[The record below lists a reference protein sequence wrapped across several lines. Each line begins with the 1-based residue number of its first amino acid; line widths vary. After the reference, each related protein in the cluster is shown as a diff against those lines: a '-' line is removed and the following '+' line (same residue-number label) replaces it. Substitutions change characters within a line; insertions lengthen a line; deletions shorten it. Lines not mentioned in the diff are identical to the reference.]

1 MRKFV
6 AAGIGLIALAA
17 VSAPAA
23 AQTANPTADPAAAK
37 ARLDAMLDKEMP
49 GLIATYQDLHAHP
62 ELAMQEVRTAGIL
75 AARLKKLGYTVTE
88 KVGGTGVVA
97 VLRNG
102 EGPTVLVRADM
113 DALPLTEKTG
123 LPYASKN
130 PGAMHA
136 CGHDVHVTWLIAA
149 AQGLVTLKDQWKGTV
164 VLMGQPAEEALGG
177 AKAMLDDG
185 LLTRFPRPDYGL
197 AAHVSNL
204 PTGAVFIKEGAS
216 SSASDSY
223 AITFHGRGAHGS
235 MPSESID
242 PIVMGARFVT
252 DVQTVISRE
261 REAGTFGVLTV
272 GAFQSG
278 TVPNIIPDEALV
290 KVNLRSNDEGTRTL
304 LKDGMARTAKAVA
317 AMARAGEPTIAYMGG
332 TGAVINEA
340 GLARS
345 TNALLK
351 PLLGPGVFYIP
362 ASVPPM
368 SGSEDWSEVVN
379 AGVPSLYLGIGGYD
393 PKVIEGLKA
402 AGKPVP
408 VNHSPLF
415 APEPEGAIRT
425 GAQAIVLSI
434 IGGVRPTAK
443 P

>member
-1 MRKFV
+1 MRKV
-6 AAGIGLIALAA
+6 LNAGLGLLALAA
-17 VSAPAA
+17 SASPLL
-23 AQTANPTADPAAAK
+23 AQSVDPAAAK

-49 GLIATYQDLHAHP
+49 GLIATYRDLHANP
-62 ELAMQEVRTAGIL
+62 ELAMQEVRTAAVL
-75 AARLKKLGYTVTE
+75 AGRLKKLGYTVTE

-113 DALPLTEKTG
+113 DALPMAEKTG
-123 LPYASKN
+123 LPFASKVPN
-130 PGAMHA
+130 AMHA
-136 CGHDVHVTWLIAA
+136 CGHDVHVTWLIAV

-185 LLTRFPRPDYGL
+185 LLTRFPRPDFGL

-204 PTGAVFIKEGAS
+204 PTGSVFIKEGAS

-242 PIVMGARFVT
+242 PVVIGARFVT

-261 REAGTFGVLTV
+261 REAGTFGVLTI
-272 GAFQSG
+272 GAFQAG

-290 KVNLRSNDEGTRTL
+290 KVNLRSNDEATRNL
-304 LKDGMARTAKAVA
+304 LKDGMMRTAKAA
-317 AMARAGEPTIAYMGG
+317 AIMSRAGEPTIAYMGG

-345 TNALLK
+345 ASAVLK
-351 PLLGPGVFYIP
+351 PLLGAGVVHIP

-368 SGSEDWSEVVN
+368 SGSEDWSEIVN
-379 AGVPSLYLGIGGYD
+379 AGIPSLYLGIGGYE
-393 PKVIEGLKA
+393 PGTIATLKA

-415 APEPEGAIRT
+415 APHAESAIRT
-425 GAQAIVLSI
+425 ATQAIVLSI
-434 IGGVRPTAK
+434 VGGVRPTPK

>member
-37 ARLDAMLDKEMP
+37 VRLDAMLDKEMP

-102 EGPTVLVRADM
+102 DGPTVLIRADM
-113 DALPLTEKTG
+113 DALPLAEKTG
-123 LPYASKN
+123 LAYASKN

-136 CGHDVHVTWLIAA
+136 CGHDVHVTWMIAV

-164 VLMGQPAEEALGG
+164 VLMGQPAEEVLGG

-204 PTGAVFIKEGAS
+204 PTGALFIKEGAS

-242 PIVMGARFVT
+242 PVVMGARFVT

-278 TVPNIIPDEALV
+278 TVPNIIPDEAVL
-290 KVNLRSNDEGTRTL
+290 KVNLRSNDEATRTL

-317 AMARAGEPTIAYMGG
+317 AMARAGEPSIDYMAG
-332 TGAVINEA
+332 TGAVINES

-345 TNALLK
+345 AQAVLR
-351 PLLGPGVFYIP
+351 PLLGPGVMYIP

-379 AGVPSLYLGIGGYD
+379 AGVPSLYIGIGGYD
-393 PKVIEGLKA
+393 PKVIAGLKA

-425 GAQAIVLSI
+425 ATQAIVLAI
-434 IGGVRPTAK
+434 VGGVRPAAK
-443 P
+443 

>member
-1 MRKFV
+1 MRKV
-6 AAGIGLIALAA
+6 LNAGLGLLALAA
-17 VSAPAA
+17 SASPLL
-23 AQTANPTADPAAAK
+23 AQSVDPAAAK

-49 GLIATYQDLHAHP
+49 GLTATYRDLHANP
-62 ELAMQEVRTAGIL
+62 ELAMQEVRTAAVL
-75 AARLKKLGYTVTE
+75 AGRLKKLGYTVTE

-113 DALPLTEKTG
+113 DALPMAEKTG
-123 LPYASKN
+123 LPFASKVPN
-130 PGAMHA
+130 AMHA
-136 CGHDVHVTWLIAA
+136 CGHDVHVTWLIAV

-185 LLTRFPRPDYGL
+185 LLTRFPRPDFGL

-204 PTGAVFIKEGAS
+204 PTGSVFIKEGAS

-242 PIVMGARFVT
+242 PVVIGARFVT

-272 GAFQSG
+272 GAFQAG

-290 KVNLRSNDEGTRTL
+290 KVNLRSNDEATRNL
-304 LKDGMARTAKAVA
+304 LKDGMMRTAKAA
-317 AMARAGEPTIAYMGG
+317 AIMSRAGEPTIAYMGG

-345 TNALLK
+345 ASAVLK
-351 PLLGPGVFYIP
+351 PLLGAGVVHIP

-368 SGSEDWSEVVN
+368 SGSEDWSEIVN
-379 AGVPSLYLGIGGYD
+379 AGIPSLYLGIGGYE
-393 PKVIEGLKA
+393 PGTIASLKA

-415 APEPEGAIRT
+415 APHAESAIRT
-425 GAQAIVLSI
+425 ATQAIVLSI
-434 IGGVRPTAK
+434 VGGVRPTPK

>member
-1 MRKFV
+1 MADMRRFFT
-6 AAGIGLIALAA
+6 AGLGLIALAA
-17 VSAPAA
+17 ITPPLN
-23 AQTANPTADPAAAK
+23 AQGTDPAAAR

-49 GLIATYQDLHAHP
+49 GLSATYQDLHAHP
-62 ELAMQEVRTAGIL
+62 ELGMQEHRTAGIL

-113 DALPLTEKTG
+113 DALPMAEKTG
-123 LPYASKN
+123 LAYASRN
-130 PGAMHA
+130 PNAMHA
-136 CGHDVHVTWLIAA
+136 CGHDVHVTWLIAV
-149 AQGLVTLKDQWKGTV
+149 AQGLVTVKDQWKGTV
-164 VLMGQPAEEALGG
+164 VLIGQPAEEVLGG
-177 AKAMLDDG
+177 ARAMLDDG

-204 PTGAVFIKEGAS
+204 PTGMVFIKDGAS
-216 SSASDSY
+216 SAASDSY
-223 AITFHGRGAHGS
+223 EITFHGRGAHGS

-242 PIVMGARFVT
+242 PVVMGARFVT

-278 TVPNIIPDEALV
+278 TVANIIPDEALV
-290 KVNLRSNDEGTRTL
+290 KVNLRSHEEGTRTL
-304 LKDGMARTAKAVA
+304 LKDGMTRTAKAVA
-317 AMARAGEPTIAYMGG
+317 AMSRAGEPTIAYLGG
-332 TGAVINEA
+332 TGAVINDT

-345 TNALLK
+345 ASALLK
-351 PLLGPGVFYIP
+351 PLLGDGVVYVP
-362 ASVPPM
+362 AAVAPM
-368 SGSEDWSEVVN
+368 SGSEDYSEFVN
-379 AGVPSLYLGIGGYD
+379 AGVPSLFLGIGGYD
-393 PKVIEGLKA
+393 PKVIASLKA

-415 APEPEGAIRT
+415 APDAEGAIRT
-425 GAQAIVLSI
+425 ATRAIVLSI
-434 IGGVRPTAK
+434 VGGVRPAAK

>member
-1 MRKFV
+1 MRKV
-6 AAGIGLIALAA
+6 LNAGLGLLALAA
-17 VSAPAA
+17 SASPLL
-23 AQTANPTADPAAAK
+23 AQSVDPAAAK

-49 GLIATYQDLHAHP
+49 GLIATYRDLHANP
-62 ELAMQEVRTAGIL
+62 ELAMQEVRTAAVL
-75 AARLKKLGYTVTE
+75 AGRLKKLGYTVTE

-113 DALPLTEKTG
+113 DALPMAEKTG
-123 LPYASKN
+123 LPFASKVPN
-130 PGAMHA
+130 AMHA
-136 CGHDVHVTWLIAA
+136 CGHDVHVTWLIAV

-185 LLTRFPRPDYGL
+185 LLTRFPRPDFGL

-204 PTGAVFIKEGAS
+204 PTGSVFIKEGAS

-242 PIVMGARFVT
+242 PVVIGARFVT

-272 GAFQSG
+272 GAFQAG

-290 KVNLRSNDEGTRTL
+290 KVNLRSNDEATRNL
-304 LKDGMARTAKAVA
+304 LKDGMMRTAKAA
-317 AMARAGEPTIAYMGG
+317 AIMSRAGEPTIAYMGG

-345 TNALLK
+345 ASAVLK
-351 PLLGPGVFYIP
+351 PLLGAGVVHIP

-368 SGSEDWSEVVN
+368 SGSEDWSEIVN
-379 AGVPSLYLGIGGYD
+379 AGIPSLYLGIGGYE
-393 PKVIEGLKA
+393 PGTIASLKA

-415 APEPEGAIRT
+415 APHAESAIRT
-425 GAQAIVLSI
+425 ATQAIVLSI
-434 IGGVRPTAK
+434 VGGVRPTPK